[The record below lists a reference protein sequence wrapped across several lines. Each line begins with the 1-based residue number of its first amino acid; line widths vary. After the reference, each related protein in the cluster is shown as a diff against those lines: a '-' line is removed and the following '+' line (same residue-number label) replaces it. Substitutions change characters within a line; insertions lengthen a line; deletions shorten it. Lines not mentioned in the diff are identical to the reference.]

1 MDTQTILEELLC
13 NDVKIKFAALDR
25 FQQRLRLKST
35 LSDVTVTNELMSIL
49 TILSAPPDL

>member
-35 LSDVTVTNELMSIL
+35 LSDVTVTNVHFL
-49 TILSAPPDL
+49 TILSAPPPNL

>member
-49 TILSAPPDL
+49 TILSAPP